1 MILRIFY
8 TALLPLVMLF
18 ALPAQAQESI
28 IDEVR
33 FGIVSMN
40 PAFLESSHPEDDQ
53 VGLNAEVLFTAFDW
67 DTRGSPEPGFVH
79 SLLTPRF
86 HLGTDI
92 SLDDDGTSHAY
103 SGLTWQFDLT
113 RALFLETAFGLSLN
127 NGKEQGA
134 RDANGKL
141 YRARYGSNVLFHE
154 QVSLGYRVNDMMN
167 VLLTVSHYSHAS
179 VFDDSNRGTSNIA
192 VKTGFQF

>member
-1 MILRIFY
+1 MIIRIFRS
-8 TALLPLVMLF
+8 AFLPLAILF
-18 ALPAQAQESI
+18 ALPAQAQDSV

-40 PAFLESSHPEDDQ
+40 PDFLENNHPESEQ
-53 VGLNAEVLFTAFDW
+53 IGVNAEVLFTAFDW
-67 DTRGSPEPGFVH
+67 DSRGNPEPGFVH

-86 HLGTDI
+86 HLGGDVNF
-92 SLDDDGTSHAY
+92 DDDGTSHAY

-113 RALFLETAFGLSLN
+113 RALFLETAFGISLN
-127 NGKEQGA
+127 NGKEDGA
-134 RDANGKL
+134 RDANGQL

-154 QVSLGYRVNDMMN
+154 QIGIGYRVNDMMN
-167 VLLTVSHYSHAS
+167 VLLTVSHYSHAG
-179 VFDDSNRGTSNIA
+179 VFDDANRGTSNIA